1 MPINSHDY
9 TDTEAVNNSDEDDIA
24 NLVQDLAGGLDDK
37 GDFEVSD
44 GLDETDVD
52 LEAINQLVIDNT
64 QELYPGC
71 KKFSKLHFLIRIL
84 HLKLLGGW
92 TDKSFD
98 MLLDLLMEAFPD
110 GLALPK
116 NFNEAKKVIK
126 CLGLG
131 YIKIDACENDCI
143 LFRKEYANC
152 DACPTCER
160 SRWKSKRR
168 SLNGKRVHKV
178 PCKVLRYFPIKRRLQ
193 RLFLSSKTASDMRW
207 HDEERIQDGLLR
219 HPADSPLWKDFDQKH
234 PVFAS
239 DSRNIRLALATDGFN
254 PFRSMN
260 VSYSIWPVILIPYNF
275 APWLCMKQT
284 NFIISLLIPGRRSP
298 GSDIDVY
305 FEPLIDDLL
314 DMFVEGVRTYDS
326 AKHEYFQLRAA
337 IIWTISDYPGLGY
350 IAACTTSGEVA
361 CIECHSYTCSLRL
374 KQGTKNCYMGHRRFL
389 GPNHPYRFDL
399 DSFDGKVEDRPAPR
413 PLSGEEVL
421 LQTENMHTVHGK
433 GCQHKKKA
441 KKKEGEP
448 TIIWKRRSIF
458 LGFHIGRI

>member
-9 TDTEAVNNSDEDDIA
+9 NDIEAANNSDEDDIA
-24 NLVQDLAGGLDDK
+24 NLVQDMAGGLDDK

-143 LFRKEYANC
+143 LFRKEYAKY

-160 SRWKSKRR
+160 SRWKSKRI

-326 AKHEYFQLRAA
+326 AKHEYS
-337 IIWTISDYPGLGY
+337 I
-350 IAACTTSGEVA
+350 
-361 CIECHSYTCSLRL
+361 TCC
-374 KQGTKNCYMGHRRFL
+374 N
-389 GPNHPYRFDL
+389 
-399 DSFDGKVEDRPAPR
+399 
-413 PLSGEEVL
+413 
-421 LQTENMHTVHGK
+421 NMD
-433 GCQHKKKA
+433 
-441 KKKEGEP
+441 
-448 TIIWKRRSIF
+448 
-458 LGFHIGRI
+458 HI